1 MKEVGK
7 GKNEVISYEF
17 LTLAFRRKTMTV
29 IVAEDCK
36 NAVSSENYL
45 SVSTL
50 VLSVVEFEDTKSDYL
65 KAICSLGLFEMF

>member
-45 SVSTL
+45 SVSAMAIL
-50 VLSVVEFEDTKSDYL
+50 VVEFLVRRFK
-65 KAICSLGLFEMF
+65 I